1 MIFKSADDVAQAY
14 RRRFRR
20 EPDPAAWEKAV
31 QWKWI
36 ADVVDEPDEL
46 DSVLA
51 RIRELEGLRHSPRER
66 IRETRKELPPD
77 ERANA
82 LAQIRAVEAARMP
95 LVEAFRSECLQGRFL
110 KPNQVQEWIEQRE
123 HEQGEPARY
132 VKRWERANGDRV
144 QLPNWRSYGLET
156 RLEFGDSSEGVFLL
170 YPGGSVQVSAD
181 SELGRL
187 KFVAA
192 ALIHRYLWAEDEAV
206 GFILSGTVP
215 RPFAGYTKIRHAPKT
230 PRITIEV
237 DSRVRAEEVLKLYKW
252 ARASLST
259 QARSLS
265 ELHARLA
272 VFAAQRNDGRA
283 WNLVFA
289 EWNEVHGDH
298 SYSELSN
305 FIRDSRKAYERI
317 TGATLDWKGRRG
329 DAGHRTHRRRVV
341 SKAHAHEADSRPNRD
356 RRPGR

>member
-20 EPDPAAWEKAV
+20 DPDPAVWEKAV

-36 ADVVDEPDEL
+36 DDVVDEPGEL

-51 RIRELEGLRHSPRER
+51 RVRELEELRHSSREGNR
-66 IRETRKELPPD
+66 GARKELPPD
-77 ERANA
+77 QRANA
-82 LAQIRAVEAARMP
+82 LAQIRSVEAAREP
-95 LVEAFRSECLQGRFL
+95 LVESFRSECLQGRLL
-110 KPNQVQEWIEQRE
+110 KPNRVHEWIKQRKD
-123 HEQGEPARY
+123 EQGEPARY

-144 QLPNWRSYGLET
+144 QLPNRRSYGLET
-156 RLEFGDSSEGVFLL
+156 RLEYGDSSEGVFLL
-170 YPGGSVQVSAD
+170 YPGGSVQISAD

-187 KFVAA
+187 KFVSA
-192 ALIHRYLWAEDEAV
+192 ALIQRYLWAEDEAV
-206 GFILSGTVP
+206 GFILSGTIP
-215 RPFAGYTKIRHAPKT
+215 RPFAGYAKIRHAPKT

-259 QARSLS
+259 RARSLS

-329 DAGHRTHRRRVV
+329 DAGHRTRRR
-341 SKAHAHEADSRPNRD
+341 SRREQNPRA
-356 RRPGR
+356 